1 MTQAICAYF
10 PAETKVTRPRG
21 GFILWLQFPDE
32 FDSLVLYK
40 EALVHNINVAPGVI
54 FSPSGNYRNC
64 LRLNCG
70 LPWSPRIEQAMQTLG
85 QLCKRQLARQYLASR
100 V

>member
-1 MTQAICAYF
+1 MIIGNVNPNREAVIQLA
-10 PAETKVTRPRG
+10 
-21 GFILWLQFPDE
+21 
-32 FDSLVLYK
+32 VLGENLYE
-40 EALVHNINVAPGVI
+40 EALVHNINVALGVI

-85 QLCKRQLARQYLASR
+85 QLCKRQLARKYLASDAP
-100 V
+100 